1 MPLVAQVLETHKASA
16 GACEMASGALIT
28 LTWGNEARAQKLV
41 ENGAITYLVKV
52 LESHKAHE
60 GSCSRA
66 SGALWSIASVA
77 SLKAGIVS
85 AGVVPL
91 LANVWKSHAGAKTNA
106 HGALNALG
114 YNDDGSKK
122 YVHNQAF

>member
-16 GACEMASGALIT
+16 GACEQASGALIN
-28 LTWGNEARAQKLV
+28 LTWGSEARTQKLV
-41 ENGAITYLVKV
+41 ENGAVPHLGMV
-52 LESHKAHE
+52 LETHKIHE
-60 GSCSRA
+60 GACEMA
-66 SGALWSIASVA
+66 SGAFWSIASVA
-77 SLKAGIVS
+77 SLKAVVIS

-91 LANVWKSHAGAKTNA
+91 LANVWKCHAGAKTNA

-122 YVHNQAF
+122 YVYNQAF